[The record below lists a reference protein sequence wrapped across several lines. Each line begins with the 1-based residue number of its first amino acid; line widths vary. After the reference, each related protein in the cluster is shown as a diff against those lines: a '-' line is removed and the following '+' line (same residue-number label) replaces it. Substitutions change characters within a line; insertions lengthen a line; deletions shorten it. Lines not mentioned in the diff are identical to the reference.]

1 MTVGH
6 KHPVRGPL
14 GLPKLDCLER
24 VVEVVSLVLVA
35 PTESTSEVL
44 DEGKDFSILALFEAI
59 KSSELLSRVGNFPS
73 FCAKSSLDLLSL
85 ANVSKECV

>member
-35 PTESTSEVL
+35 PTDSTSEVL
-44 DEGKDFSILALFEAI
+44 DEGKDFSILALKKMQWEKGGF
-59 KSSELLSRVGNFPS
+59 L
-73 FCAKSSLDLLSL
+73 
-85 ANVSKECV
+85 